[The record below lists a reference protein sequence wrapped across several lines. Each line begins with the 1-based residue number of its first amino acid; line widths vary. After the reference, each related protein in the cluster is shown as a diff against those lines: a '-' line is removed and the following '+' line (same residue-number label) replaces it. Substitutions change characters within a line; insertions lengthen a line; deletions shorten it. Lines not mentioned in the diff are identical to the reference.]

1 MTIEL
6 QYLLWSILL
15 GLAHITL
22 GAIFA
27 TRQRGLAWN
36 AGARDGT
43 PLPLTGVAGRL
54 DRANHNFLETFFFFA
69 AAVLAVLVAEKGNEQ
84 TALGVQLYFWARLA
98 YLPAYAAGIPYLRS
112 AIWAVSIAGLV
123 MLLMALA

>member
-22 GAIFA
+22 AAIFA
-27 TRQRGLAWN
+27 TRLRGLAWN

-54 DRANHNFLETFFFFA
+54 DRANKNFLETFVFFA
-69 AAVLAVLVAEKGNEQ
+69 AAVLAVLVAQKGNEQ
-84 TALGVQLYFWARLA
+84 TALGVQLYFWSRLA
-98 YLPAYAAGIPYLRS
+98 YLPAYVAGIPYLRS